1 MLSTGN
7 GGCMYWAGDHY
18 QPVPCNQKVPNTLVV
33 ALDTLLIKNF
43 RKITQPDTI
52 TNRAIGLVWY
62 SKINNKVEFL
72 PPLANIQWLLAGV

>member
-1 MLSTGN
+1 
-7 GGCMYWAGDHY
+7 MYWAGDHY